1 MNIAQHDVKE
11 TNRRNVLQFIASRS
25 EVSRSDICSMLG
37 SSMPTVVKITDYL
50 EKEGF
55 ITALGEAP
63 TARGRWPQTFRFN
76 PESIVSVGV
85 DYDGTMVSCALC
97 DYYSHP
103 IFSFEMDSSCDLEAF
118 LNNDLPFA
126 FAKVIARKRKNA
138 HLMGVGIS
146 MPGNYNASSND
157 SILHPPARFVNANS
171 FSSGIAMFSQKTGV
185 PVYCCN
191 DVNAAALGEFMVRR
205 GVVNDMVFL
214 SVGGGVGAGLILD
227 GVLRLGPR
235 FMAGEVGYI
244 SGDTDYVCNP
254 QRPGWFENLI
264 SESRLD
270 ELFPESAGENLSAG
284 AQEYVA
290 GKIALLVAMMC
301 NVLDVGLVVVDGPIF
316 SRLDD
321 GFLLKVSDIAGKL
334 CMNRV
339 SVEAPR
345 SAEPGIS
352 GVASFVMGK
361 EIGNLGLL

>member
-11 TNRRNVLQFIASRS
+11 TNRRNVLKFIASRS

-85 DYDGTMVSCALC
+85 DYDGTRIACALC

-103 IFSFEMDSSCDLEAF
+103 VFSFEMDSSCDLEVF

-126 FAKVIARKRKNA
+126 FAKVMARKRKDSR
-138 HLMGVGIS
+138 LMGVGIS
-146 MPGNYNASSND
+146 MPGNYNASSKD
-157 SILHPPARFVNANS
+157 SILHPPARFVNSNA
-171 FSSGIAMFSQKTGV
+171 FSSGLAMFSQKAGV

-191 DVNAAALGEFMVRR
+191 DVNAAALGEFGERR
-205 GVVNDMVFL
+205 GVVNDMIFL

-227 GVLRLGPR
+227 GALRLGPR

-244 SGDTDYVCNP
+244 SGDTGYVCNP
-254 QRPGWFENLI
+254 QRPGWFEDMV

-270 ELFPESAGENLSAG
+270 ELFPGGSGGKLPAA

-290 GKIALLVAMMC
+290 GRIALLVAMMC
-301 NVLDVGLVVVDGPIF
+301 NILDVGLVVIDGPLF

-321 GFLLKVSDIAGKL
+321 GFRLRVSDIAGRL

-345 SAEPGIS
+345 SIEPGIS

-361 EIGNLGLL
+361 EIGNLVLL